1 MLCSIPRF
9 GGSNNVGGLH
19 NVIGGILL
27 PDYLQSNLSLQ
38 FGKRIRFIDM
48 GNIFVLWEQWHG
60 VLLFGPRCEPFIHN
74 TGNVIG
80 FVPSSMIW
88 AAILPFPIG
97 IAMFL
102 GVLAAH
108 GRTGSEN
115 RFSIHQ
121 IAFILHGITFGYE
134 KTARD
139 LLGSPALFQ
148 YVIPKTYAFLTK
160 LMDVMGL
167 EIAKLQGMN
176 VTDAMEEFMKKAAQI
191 GMAEKIVIHWEDS
204 NRFHRRIGET
214 VPQRRCGVQ

>member
-1 MLCSIPRF
+1 
-9 GGSNNVGGLH
+9 
-19 NVIGGILL
+19 
-27 PDYLQSNLSLQ
+27 
-38 FGKRIRFIDM
+38 
-48 GNIFVLWEQWHG
+48 
-60 VLLFGPRCEPFIHN
+60 
-74 TGNVIG
+74 
-80 FVPSSMIW
+80 MIW

-204 NRFHRRIGET
+204 RSFHRRIGELFHSEGAE
-214 VPQRRCGVQ
+214 CNE